1 MPQIP
6 EYIRATSMVFCII
19 IMCLGVI
26 GNIMVPIVI
35 LKTKDMRNSTNIFLT
50 NLSIADLLVLLVC
63 TPTVLVEVNS
73 PPEVWVL
80 GEEMCKAVP
89 FVELTVAHASVLTIL
104 AISFERY
111 YAICEPLKAGYVCT
125 KTRALLICLAAWT
138 VAAILTSPI
147 LMISS
152 YEYVEYIDGN
162 MVAACLSPVDSF
174 WPASFFVGS
183 IVLFFII
190 PLFIL
195 VVLYSVIAKN
205 LMDNPSIIMSSASNG
220 NRGNVYKYRKQV
232 IFMLGAVVVS
242 FFVCLL
248 PFRALTLWIIIV
260 PSETIV
266 SVGIER
272 FYILLY
278 FCRIMLYM
286 NSAINP
292 ILYNLMSSKFRNGF
306 LQLLGCGKIV
316 RSDSISSGARKGG
329 GTFHTGSTN
338 LSSSHG
344 TSSSQRKSQRED
356 SSNGGNSIRRPTVQF
371 QQPPV
376 SDAWHPPSQAALR
389 RHSSIISIRGVSSA
403 GKMNSTD
410 AKQQEV
416 GTLIGPV
423 LENGNKIVEE
433 EEAADESVDSN
444 VRGIGPLQQ
453 QQQPLPNSNGFHRF
467 KDRVRFNGSRQSY
480 RAKLD
485 FHHYRGSHIGHGHVT
500 AITNNCITT
509 SEVESTDDCTPPLAN
524 EQQPHRSNDNNR
536 FSLLKSYATAALATA
551 TTAATATAVVV
562 IVATG
567 SVDLDPT
574 PDQANRTDLPT
585 GDNSSETDQRS
596 PTADQQTKERI
607 EVEGNGKES
616 PTACIATSF
625 AVGSMECDI

>member
-205 LMDNPSIIMSSASNG
+205 LMDNPSIIMSSASSG

-260 PSETIV
+260 PSEAIV

-344 TSSSQRKSQRED
+344 TGSSQRKSQREE
-356 SSNGGNSIRRPTVQF
+356 NGNGGGNSVRRPTVQF

-376 SDAWHPPSQAALR
+376 SDEWRPSQGALR
-389 RHSSIISIRGVSSA
+389 RHSSIISIRAVPMA
-403 GKMNSTD
+403 GKLCSGD
-410 AKQQEV
+410 LKHHAEEAP
-416 GTLIGPV
+416 IGPV
-423 LENGNKIVEE
+423 LENGNQIVEE
-433 EEAADESVDSN
+433 EEAPAESVTSN
-444 VRGIGPLQQ
+444 VSSNISPHQQ
-453 QQQPLPNSNGFHRF
+453 QQQPLPNSNGFHRI
-467 KDRVRFNGSRQSY
+467 KDRVRFSGSRQSY

-485 FHHYRGSHIGHGHVT
+485 FHHYRGGYVGHGHLT
-500 AITNNCITT
+500 AISTT
-509 SEVESTDDCTPPLAN
+509 EEESTYEATPPLDD
-524 EQQPHRSNDNNR
+524 EQQHRSNDNKR
-536 FSLLKSYATAALATA
+536 ISLLKAATAALATA
-551 TTAATATAVVV
+551 TTSATAVVV
-562 IVATG
+562 IVASG
-567 SVDLDPT
+567 SADLEPTDRDTRPDPAGSDKSAMGSCT
-574 PDQANRTDLPT
+574 HMNGSPSADRQTDW
-585 GDNSSETDQRS
+585 NEEQR
-596 PTADQQTKERI
+596 
-607 EVEGNGKES
+607 NGRES
-616 PTACIATSF
+616 PTACIAPSL
-625 AVGSMECDI
+625 AVDSMECDI

>member
-205 LMDNPSIIMSSASNG
+205 LMDNPSIIMSSASSG

-260 PSETIV
+260 PSEAIV

-344 TSSSQRKSQRED
+344 TGSSQRKSQREE
-356 SSNGGNSIRRPTVQF
+356 NGNGGGNSIRRPTVQF

-376 SDAWHPPSQAALR
+376 SDEWRPGQGAPLR
-389 RHSSIISIRGVSSA
+389 RHSSIISIRAVPMVGKLGA
-403 GKMNSTD
+403 GDLKHH
-410 AKQQEV
+410 AEEAP
-416 GTLIGPV
+416 IGPA

-433 EEAADESVDSN
+433 EEGPAESVSSN
-444 VRGIGPLQQ
+444 ISPH

-467 KDRVRFNGSRQSY
+467 KDRVRFSGSRQSY

-485 FHHYRGSHIGHGHVT
+485 FHHYRGGYVGHGHLT
-500 AITNNCITT
+500 AISTT
-509 SEVESTDDCTPPLAN
+509 EEESAYEATPPLDD
-524 EQQPHRSNDNNR
+524 EQQHRSNDNKR
-536 FSLLKSYATAALATA
+536 ISLLKAATAALATA
-551 TTAATATAVVV
+551 TTSSATAVVV
-562 IVATG
+562 IVT
-567 SVDLDPT
+567 SSSPDLVPTDQDNHPDP
-574 PDQANRTDLPT
+574 AA
-585 GDNSSETDQRS
+585 GDNSTAMNGS
-596 PTADQQTKERI
+596 PSADRQTADWNGELER
-607 EVEGNGKES
+607 NGRES
-616 PTACIATSF
+616 PAACIAASL
-625 AVGSMECDI
+625 AVDSMECDI

>member
-1 MPQIP
+1 
-6 EYIRATSMVFCII
+6 
-19 IMCLGVI
+19 
-26 GNIMVPIVI
+26 
-35 LKTKDMRNSTNIFLT
+35 
-50 NLSIADLLVLLVC
+50 
-63 TPTVLVEVNS
+63 
-73 PPEVWVL
+73 
-80 GEEMCKAVP
+80 
-89 FVELTVAHASVLTIL
+89 
-104 AISFERY
+104 
-111 YAICEPLKAGYVCT
+111 
-125 KTRALLICLAAWT
+125 
-138 VAAILTSPI
+138 
-147 LMISS
+147 MISS

-190 PLFIL
+190 PLLIL

-260 PSETIV
+260 PSEAIV

-344 TSSSQRKSQRED
+344 TGSSQRKIQREE
-356 SSNGGNSIRRPTVQF
+356 NGNSIRRPTVQF

-376 SDAWHPPSQAALR
+376 SDEWRPSQGSLR
-389 RHSSIISIRGVSSA
+389 RHSSIISIRAVPMV
-403 GKMNSTD
+403 GKSGSGDSNQYADDTTI
-410 AKQQEV
+410 V
-416 GTLIGPV
+416 PV
-423 LENGNKIVEE
+423 LENGIKIVEE
-433 EEAADESVDSN
+433 EEAVGENVTSN
-444 VRGIGPLQQ
+444 ASSNNSQ

-467 KDRVRFNGSRQSY
+467 KDRVRFSGSRQSY
-480 RAKLD
+480 RARLD
-485 FHHYRGSHIGHGHVT
+485 FHHYRGGYVGHGHLT
-500 AITNNCITT
+500 AISTT
-509 SEVESTDDCTPPLAN
+509 EEESVEDPTAPLDD
-524 EQQPHRSNDNNR
+524 EQQHRSNDNNR
-536 FSLLKSYATAALATA
+536 ISLLKAATAALATA

-562 IVATG
+562 IVTSG

-574 PDQANRTDLPT
+574 DQDNHTDAAGAN
-585 GDNSSETDQRS
+585 NSEQIGHTEMQRS
-596 PTADQQTKERI
+596 QEER
-607 EVEGNGKES
+607 NGKES
-616 PTACIATSF
+616 PTACIA
-625 AVGSMECDI
+625 VGSMECEI